1 MTTLPLLAMIIVT
14 HGIGVIVGSRI
25 GPKIDGRLLKN
36 GTAIFSIILAVL
48 NCGRKKCSLE

>member
-36 GTAIFSIILAVL
+36 GTAIFSIILGCIKL
-48 NCGRKKCSLE
+48 WP